1 MKIEHKVFS
10 ALAIATA
17 AVTIGAA
24 AVSAAPL
31 GDSGENIIDFSA
43 EAGLPVSISAEID
56 SNSYP
61 AKDTIT
67 VDFPADMLPE
77 GDYRLK
83 ARSVLDSS
91 IEKSFLELDNS
102 GLSIVSY
109 QAVDIEL
116 YTADGV
122 AIHDVKPVL
131 TLNTAEETGYNAI
144 LVFEGDKLVYV
155 AKGDDVVVD
164 GKTVS
169 AEVPHLSRFVFA
181 YIAREESDAPVEES
195 SKPEDVS
202 NPVDDNSSTGSE
214 SEASNDVRPNRDDKD
229 GYKTGEN
236 SNATAIVFAV
246 MSAVALGIALAA
258 SKTKKS
264 AE

>member
-83 ARSVLDSS
+83 TRSVLDSS

-169 AEVPHLSRFVFA
+169 AEVPHLSIFVFA

-202 NPVDDNSSTGSE
+202 DPVDDNSSTGSE

-246 MSAVALGIALAA
+246 MSAAALGIALAA